1 MCYNFISYYR
11 LKGGIFLNK
20 KLIVLIGKSNAGK
33 TTLANLIQREL
44 GIKKVVTCTTRE
56 KRIGEKDGV
65 DYHFLNKDVA
75 LKQVENGE
83 FIEHEIFNDWLYGTR
98 YVDIDLSQNQV
109 IVLNP
114 SGYKTVKSIFK
125 NNVVGVYINPPF
137 HVRLR
142 RIIKRDSN
150 NYREAVRRIF
160 ADLKDFSG
168 VENIPNTYIIKG
180 INIEQSLKDIKE
192 ILNYE

>member
-1 MCYNFISYYR
+1 MQYI
-11 LKGGIFLNK
+11 
-20 KLIVLIGKSNAGK
+20 
-33 TTLANLIQREL
+33 
-44 GIKKVVTCTTRE
+44 
-56 KRIGEKDGV
+56 
-65 DYHFLNKDVA
+65 
-75 LKQVENGE
+75 
-83 FIEHEIFNDWLYGTR
+83 
-98 YVDIDLSQNQV
+98 QNQV

-125 NNVVGVYINPPF
+125 NNVVGVYINPPL

-180 INIEQSLKDIKE
+180 INLEQSLKDIKE
-192 ILNYE
+192 IINYE